1 MDRIIEVRVDGSHI
15 RKDNRYA
22 GVQHEGN
29 TTRLRITFDE
39 SWDGYAKKV
48 TWWDARGENPVE
60 ILLGADKLEDVTR
73 STRVYLCYIPP
84 EPLAESGEC
93 TLVIDGYTDGRR
105 QRSAAD
111 RLVVREAPYEEEAG
125 ESTDPTPTQA
135 EQLQEEIDSILG
147 TIAQASTAAEDAA
160 NSAQEAAHS
169 AQAAAESLGAIGD
182 AEANAAASAAAAQ
195 ASAQAAEE
203 TAARVDPDQIT
214 QQIANKGDS
223 LEVDG
228 TDGKLWLTSN
238 GKRVGQGVE
247 VASHDSIPTSE
258 KGAAGGVATLD
269 ENQKVP
275 ASQLPDTDIDSVDGL
290 QEALDGKQDAN
301 PILSKDN
308 LLKDSTAALY
318 GLNTS
323 AVPNDVFAWIG
334 KYNLNW
340 WRRRFIT
347 GRIHY
352 VEKRTPADDSIVIQG
367 RSGLVYVSKTISFD
381 TEAGGDIA
389 LENPET
395 LELSWLSET
404 AGITAVS
411 EVTDKAPCYVRFG
424 DNEAATP
431 IYYLP
436 EGATT
441 TEYSGD
447 GTLTVRCTSSYRE
460 VHINKSGAVVMGSV
474 VSIEPEEIK
483 ASGWEEKITYPF
495 STKSAEISSYTC
507 KIYLSKSIS
516 IGAAG
521 KISLESPETMDGN
534 DYGSL
539 SSAATAANLILQKA
553 PVYMQVSR
561 SSPHSATG
569 TVYYIPANA
578 DYNENSAQGGTIDT
592 GSYEDDDGDDYYT
605 LWLNPSATAPAGVV
619 TSEYVTYDTPP
630 WNYVYSSSRN
640 AYPDN
645 GEQDGYEYEYL
656 GIPFENFLVPTR
668 VAHGSYEGMGQYG
681 EENPNTLTFDF
692 EPAMVLIMPEE
703 AVISSEYK
711 GSNTM
716 IYLRGKAADRVGNS
730 SGEYW
735 RYYSSS
741 GGTLSWYAIGDAE
754 KQMNTASKTYYYV
767 AVG

>member
-48 TWWDARGENPVE
+48 TWWDAKGENPVE

-93 TLVIDGYTDGRR
+93 TLVIDGYTDGHR

-169 AQAAAESLGAIGD
+169 AQAAAESLEAIGD

-223 LEVDG
+223 LEVDS

-258 KGAAGGVATLD
+258 KGVAGGVATLD

-275 ASQLPDTDIDSVDGL
+275 ASQLPNTDINSVDGL
-290 QEALDGKQDAN
+290 QEALEGKQDAN
-301 PILSKDN
+301 PILNKDS
-308 LLKDSTAALY
+308 LLKSSTAALY
-318 GLNTS
+318 GLGTS
-323 AVPNDVFAWIG
+323 AVPDTVLAWIG
-334 KYNLNW
+334 KYNQHW
-340 WRRRFIT
+340 WRRRFAPGQKVVYEEVKT
-347 GRIHY
+347 KVT
-352 VEKRTPADDSIVIQG
+352 VEVEFHATSFHFDGAQRYPTLQVADSIEFSDTGEVL
-367 RSGLVYVSKTISFD
+367 LVSPEVRTSV
-381 TEAGGDIA
+381 GD
-389 LENPET
+389 LKGKYT
-395 LELSWLSET
+395 K
-404 AGITAVS
+404 G
-411 EVTDKAPCYVRFG
+411 
-424 DNEAATP
+424 
-431 IYYLP
+431 
-436 EGATT
+436 
-441 TEYSGD
+441 
-447 GTLTVRCTSSYRE
+447 
-460 VHINKSGAVVMGSV
+460 GAVIDPDMNGAVYDPDTVFFVNSDAAVVGSSSSFITYKANDTNMV
-474 VSIEPEEIK
+474 TSKGHTEETPS
-483 ASGWEEKITYPF
+483 SGWEEKITYPF
-495 STKSAEISSYTC
+495 SNKDTTISTYSY

-516 IGAAG
+516 ISAAG
-521 KISLESPETMDGN
+521 KISLESPETMDGR

-539 SSAATAANLILQKA
+539 SSAETAANLVLQKA

-578 DYNENSAQGGTIDT
+578 DYTENSEQGGTIYT
-592 GSYEDDDGDDYYT
+592 GRYEDDDGDYYYD
-605 LWLNPSATAPAGVV
+605 LWMNHSATVPAGVV
-619 TSEYVTYDTPP
+619 TSEYVTYDDPP
-630 WNYVYSSSRN
+630 WNYLHSSDRN
-640 AYPDN
+640 AYPD
-645 GEQDGYEYEYL
+645 GGTQDGYEYEYL
-656 GIPFENFLVPTR
+656 GIPFDNSVVSTR
-668 VAHGSYEGMGQYG
+668 VFCGSYEGWGGYG
-681 EENPNTLTFDF
+681 EDNPNKLQLDF
-692 EPAMVLIMPEE
+692 NPAMVLIMPKD
-703 AVISSEYK
+703 ANIYSGYSAT
-711 GSNTM
+711 NLM
-716 IYLRGKAADRVGNS
+716 IYLRGKDSDRVGNS
-730 SGEYW
+730 TGEYW
-735 RYYSSS
+735 RKYSFI
-741 GGTLSWYAIGDAE
+741 GGTLSWYAEGSAE
-754 KQMNTASKTYYYV
+754 RQMNAASKTYYYI
-767 AVG
+767 AIGELKGG